1 MRRCSARRGCAV
13 DRRIHRAWDRSLRQA
28 CWKNW
33 RTDWCVFATLGRSKS
48 THASV
53 VGVGQETSDDKGQP
67 PRSGKAHEI
76 DSAPAFLGLPFL
88 MEALSTC
95 TRQPRRSTDQ
105 LSKGLPRPSQL
116 TVEQRLRGHLP
127 PTRRS
132 QVYPV
137 PYPEAEHGPAP
148 LGSDWTSTAGI
159 GAAGLA
165 PPKRPEYGRFDGDP
179 RGGRFGGVDPVD
191 TATSRVDE
199 DPKTAK
205 GPQTSGCPPVRVPS
219 RASDQ
224 SGRPD
229 LNRGPHRPERCALP
243 GCATPRE
250 RRLSQSGARR
260 PSGLVAAGPL
270 LCAGALFRRW
280 R

>member
-1 MRRCSARRGCAV
+1 MLEEPA
-13 DRRIHRAWDRSLRQA
+13 DRLV
-28 CWKNW
+28 
-33 RTDWCVFATLGRSKS
+33 CVFATLGRSKS

-165 PPKRPEYGRFDGDP
+165 PPKRPNLTPDRDP
-179 RGGRFGGVDPVD
+179 RGGDRGVDPV
-191 TATSRVDE
+191 TPATSRVDE
-199 DPKTAK
+199 DPRPRK
-205 GPQTSGCPPVRVPS
+205 GRKLRDVPLF
-219 RASDQ
+219 ASLR
-224 SGRPD
+224 GP
-229 LNRGPHRPERCALP
+229 LTNRG
-243 GCATPRE
+243 
-250 RRLSQSGARR
+250 ARI
-260 PSGLVAAGPL
+260 
-270 LCAGALFRRW
+270 
-280 R
+280 